1 LKLSHLPFGL
11 RIEGY
16 TGSIEA
22 QMTKVEKVGL
32 RGNEIKNVE
41 FIVGGNELGSGI
53 MGVLGRNFL
62 SMADTE
68 YDLAHGVIRL
78 MFPKGDCDKT
88 VFAYWAGDAPIIETT
103 LENNYRENNTDIRV
117 AVRVNGATMRA
128 IMDTGAPDTSMK
140 MRAARRVGLKEDD
153 MKEAGRVGGG
163 GAGRVRSW
171 MAQIASFEL
180 GGETIANNYLR
191 VDETDHLRE
200 DMLIGLDYFL
210 SHRIYVSRL
219 QGKVYATWNGGPV
232 FARGVQ
238 GAQYDERY
246 AAKPEDIA
254 ADDAE
259 ALARRGEAALAR
271 GEWDKALADLDR
283 ACELV
288 PTADANFL
296 ARARVHLAMRAVPKA
311 RQDLDR
317 ALTLN
322 PALYEALSLRATLRL
337 GSRDRNGALAD
348 LAALDAALP
357 PSAQLRDH
365 MARIY
370 ADMNLLP
377 EALRQWEL
385 WVPTH
390 RTDAHLADVLNARC
404 WLRTRLNVDLK
415 LALEDCKASVD
426 QDRKS
431 AANRDSLGWTH
442 LRLEDARNAVKA
454 FDAAIEIKPLALS
467 HYGRALAQQR
477 LGQAD
482 AARRDLAEARR
493 LDAHVDARARREGFP
508 VADDAP
514 AAPERPASAA
524 SMPD

>member
-1 LKLSHLPFGL
+1 MK
-11 RIEGY
+11 E
-16 TGSIEA
+16 
-22 QMTKVEKVGL
+22 VGL
-32 RGNEIKNVE
+32 
-41 FIVGGNELGSGI
+41 
-53 MGVLGRNFL
+53 
-62 SMADTE
+62 
-68 YDLAHGVIRL
+68 
-78 MFPKGDCDKT
+78 
-88 VFAYWAGDAPIIETT
+88 
-103 LENNYRENNTDIRV
+103 
-117 AVRVNGATMRA
+117 
-128 IMDTGAPDTSMK
+128 
-140 MRAARRVGLKEDD
+140 
-153 MKEAGRVGGG
+153 VGGG

-171 MAQIASFEL
+171 SAQVASFEL

-219 QGKVYATWNGGPV
+219 QRKVYATWNGGPV
-232 FARGVQ
+232 FARGAL

-246 AAKPEDIA
+246 AAKPEELA

-271 GEWDKALADLDR
+271 GELDKALADLDR
-283 ACELV
+283 ACELA
-288 PTADANFL
+288 PTAHANFF
-296 ARARVHLAMRAVPKA
+296 ARARVHLAMRAPAKA
-311 RQDLDR
+311 QQDIDR

-322 PALYEALSLRATLRL
+322 PALHEALALRASLRL
-337 GSRDRNGALAD
+337 GGRDRDGALAD

-357 PSAQLRDH
+357 PSAQLRDR

-370 ADMNLLP
+370 ADMALLP

-404 WLRTRLNVDLK
+404 WLRTRLNMDLK

-431 AANRDSLGWTH
+431 SANRDSLGWTY
-442 LRLEDARNAVKA
+442 LRLDDARNAVKA

-467 HYGRALAQQR
+467 LYGRALAQQR

-482 AARRDLAEARR
+482 AARRDLGEARR
-493 LDAHVDARARREGFP
+493 LDAHVDARARHEGLP
-508 VADDAP
+508 VAEDAP
-514 AAPERPASAA
+514 AAPARPASAA
-524 SMPD
+524 LPY